1 MKQNRRVH
9 QWHRNYVSR
18 LLLQKMLMIM
28 SDNTNVRCYWEFILY
43 VSRHENEKY
52 GLKVFD
58 PLCNSCYCPTVLSF
72 SLTVVSV
79 SRGFSMCSG
88 FVLKQKQAKV
98 LLILNWLRVQVNS
111 KEKLWYSAMEK
122 YLPPFHTSMFRIIK
136 EILTLAKDNQSKYEI
151 HVLKN
156 DFVY

>member
-1 MKQNRRVH
+1 
-9 QWHRNYVSR
+9 
-18 LLLQKMLMIM
+18 M

-52 GLKVFD
+52 LCGLKVFD
-58 PLCNSCYCPTVLSF
+58 SLCNSLVIALRF
-72 SLTVVSV
+72 LVSV
-79 SRGFSMCSG
+79 LLLCLCHEGFSMCSG

-98 LLILNWLRVQVNS
+98 LLILNWLCVQVNS

-136 EILTLAKDNQSKYEI
+136 EILTLAKDNQSKYKM

-156 DFVY
+156 DFIY